1 MRMQDV
7 KAVIMYYRDI
17 PEMKKLLIQER
28 RELEDEYCGLKGVSM
43 DEAPRGGSTGKPV
56 EGQMIAMEE
65 SGAAARLRDIGKL
78 TGELEA
84 DRQRVQCAI
93 DALNGR
99 YKRVLK
105 MRYLGGYSW
114 AKISVQIG
122 ASDSTVRRWHDKAL
136 LCLGKAM
143 EESGEVN
150 GILARSFR
158 AYT

>member
-1 MRMQDV
+1 MLR
-7 KAVIMYYRDI
+7 KNAETIILYYRDI
-17 PEMKKLLIQER
+17 PEMRKLLIQER

-43 DEAPRGGSTGKPV
+43 DGGPRGGSTGKPV
-56 EGQMIAMEE
+56 EGQMIALEE
-65 SGAAARLRDIGKL
+65 SGAAARLRDIGKR

-122 ASDSTVRRWHDKAL
+122 ASDSTVRRWNDKAL
-136 LCLGKAM
+136 SRLGKAL
-143 EESGEVN
+143 EEGGEVR
-150 GILARSFR
+150 GILARASR
-158 AYT
+158 ARV